1 MEEKATTDSSSQS
14 TIGDNNQT
22 DKKDLHLTT
31 CYNEVSTEQLQTQFT
46 CSLYISRVAGL
57 QTQDQGEVQDCEL
70 LRSHLEEAI
79 AASEPL
85 STWRVSET
93 PCGLIAAFARE
104 NDAEKLLQRGNLAQV
119 FRGPVQ
125 VARFSAR
132 DSRYRQAVLLR
143 DVPWAIPLQDIN
155 SALTKQGIVAGNVER
170 SRQFVRVE
178 VFDAGHYEAL
188 LRQGLDFFEVARFNA
203 IPERWWRSGG
213 TACSSGIPSRYLPGN
228 NGSNFLEAHQDNLSQ
243 TADSV
248 LQCYRCQGFWHV
260 AANCRHLPRCVRCGE
275 PHSVEFCPRPRNN
288 PICCHCSGP
297 HHAGYRQC
305 PVRLQLSN
313 ATPVSITLSTTRT
326 GGVQYPTG
334 ATSKSNPSCH
344 SLRQGH
350 C

>member
-1 MEEKATTDSSSQS
+1 MEKTTTNLSQS
-14 TIGDNNQT
+14 KIGNDSQANKREQNSG
-22 DKKDLHLTT
+22 LPHL
-31 CYNEVSTEQLQTQFT
+31 SMQQQIPFT
-46 CSLYISRVAGL
+46 CSLYISRANSL
-57 QTQDQGEVQDCEL
+57 QDQDCRASDCEL

-79 AASEPL
+79 AAAEPL

-93 PCGLIAAFARE
+93 PCGLIVAFARE
-104 NDAEKLLQRGNLAQV
+104 NDAEKLLHRGDLARV

-132 DSRYRQAVLLR
+132 DSRYRQAVLLK

-155 SALTKQGIVAGNVER
+155 SALAKQGIVTGSVER

-178 VFDAGHYEAL
+178 VFDANHYETL
-188 LRQGLDFFEVARFNA
+188 LHQGLDFFEVARFNA
-203 IPERWWRSGG
+203 VPERWWR
-213 TACSSGIPSRYLPGN
+213 AAWSSGAPLRYTPGN
-228 NGSNFLEAHQDNLSQ
+228 DGGNVQEAYQDTVSQ
-243 TADSV
+243 TTDNV

-275 PHSVEFCPRPRNN
+275 LHSVEFCPRPRNN

-313 ATPVSITLSTTRT
+313 ATPMSITLSTTRT
-326 GGVQYPTG
+326 GEVQYP
-334 ATSKSNPSCH
+334 ASVMKSCH
-344 SLRQGH
+344 SL
-350 C
+350 